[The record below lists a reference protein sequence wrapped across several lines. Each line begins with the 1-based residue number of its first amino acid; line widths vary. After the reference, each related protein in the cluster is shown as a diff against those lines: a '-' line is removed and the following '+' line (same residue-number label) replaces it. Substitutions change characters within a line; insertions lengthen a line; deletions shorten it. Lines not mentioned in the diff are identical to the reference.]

1 MFLSISRPTALLE
14 GLKTIVTS
22 KTLWKYALF
31 QNINADWDCKSAY
44 NKISI
49 ILIFISEA
57 TFHTLIQ
64 ILHWFGGEGDKNE
77 SKGREGEERLKKGNK
92 RERDRKRGLI
102 RGRKGGETGRVR
114 ERQTNRLIKGRKGG
128 DK

>member
-22 KTLWKYALF
+22 KTLLKYALF
-31 QNINADWDCKSAY
+31 QNINADWDYKSAY

-64 ILHWFGGEGDKNE
+64 MLHGFVGRGDK
-77 SKGREGEERLKKGNK
+77 KGE
-92 RERDRKRGLI
+92 
-102 RGRKGGETGRVR
+102 
-114 ERQTNRLIKGRKGG
+114 
-128 DK
+128 